1 MSHSVPGNPD
11 GAVRASQEPA
21 VKSDSPRP
29 TCEPGLRGNEQDANQ
44 SVRSSTGA
52 RMAPGLRGNEQDA
65 NQSVRSSTGAR
76 MAPGLRG
83 NEQDANQSV
92 RSSTGARMER
102 RAERRAA
109 ELQRTRRIEKAVS
122 WSRLATVLL
131 AAVLVWL
138 SVQAKLFPLVWAAV
152 PALLFL
158 VLVVLHE
165 RVLQRAN
172 RLERAQTFYRQI
184 LDRLGGDWRAGG
196 RPGSRFAD
204 EHAEHVYAADLDLF
218 GPDSLFKL
226 LSRTRTRGGDELL
239 ASWLLQPAPPNVV
252 RRRQDAVREL
262 APHLDF
268 RERLAVRGRL
278 ARTDIDPEAL
288 RAWAEGGVGSALPGA
303 GGREFLMRALLVL
316 AAVTNLLTVTGWMI
330 WNWGPS
336 PFLAVAMLEVLWS
349 LAVRRRFAAAT
360 GGVTRASRDLN
371 LIASLLEVIERE
383 PFESDLLVE
392 LAQELRSG
400 DGTTASRN
408 ARQLQRLV
416 DLLDSMRNALFVP
429 FGLLLLW
436 TPQLAY
442 AIDSWRRRHGDRVA
456 TWLRVL
462 AEVEALASLASHAF
476 EHPNHTFPTL
486 VEPAGKGRPL
496 LVGRQLGH
504 PLLPEETCVANDI
517 SLATVSTDAI
527 EGTRPASDETQSPA
541 QCLIVSGSNMSGK
554 STLLRTVGTNVV
566 LALAGAPV
574 RARSLLLVPLA
585 IGSQIQLRD
594 SLAEGQ
600 SRFYAEIT
608 KLKSVLDLTGQE
620 TPVLFLLDE
629 ILHGTNSHDRRVGA
643 EALVR
648 GLLDR
653 GAIGLVTTHDLALAR
668 IADDSAGSSL
678 RNVHFRDDL
687 ANGEIQFDYRL
698 REGTVTRSNALDL
711 MRQVGL
717 DV

>member
-1 MSHSVPGNPD
+1 MV
-11 GAVRASQEPA
+11 
-21 VKSDSPRP
+21 DSPRP

-52 RMAPGLRGNEQDA
+52 RM
-65 NQSVRSSTGAR
+65 
-76 MAPGLRG
+76 
-83 NEQDANQSV
+83 
-92 RSSTGARMER
+92 ER
-102 RAERRAA
+102 RSEQREATLR
-109 ELQRTRRIEKAVS
+109 RTRRIEKAVS
-122 WSRLATVLL
+122 WSRLATVLV
-131 AAVLVWL
+131 AAVLIWL
-138 SVQAKLFPLVWAAV
+138 SVQAKLFPLAWAAV

-172 RLERAQTFYRQI
+172 RLERAQAFYRQM
-184 LDRLGGDWRAGG
+184 LDRLGGNWRAGG
-196 RPGSRFAD
+196 QPGSRFAD
-204 EHAEHVYAADLDLF
+204 EHAEHVYASDLDLF

-226 LSRTRTRGGDELL
+226 LNRARTRGGDELL
-239 ASWLLQPAPPNVV
+239 ASWLLQPASPDVV
-252 RRRQDAVREL
+252 RKRQEAVREL
-262 APHLDF
+262 ASRLDF
-268 RERLAVRGRL
+268 REHLAVRGRL

-288 RAWAEGGVGSALPGA
+288 RAWAEGAVSSSLPGA
-303 GGREFLMRALLVL
+303 GGREFLVRALLGL
-316 AAVTNLLTVTGWMI
+316 AAAANLLTAAGWMI

-336 PFLAVAMLEVLWS
+336 PFLAVAMLQILWN
-349 LAVRRRFAAAT
+349 LAMRRRFSAAT

-371 LIASLLEVIERE
+371 LVASLLEVIERA
-383 PFESDLLVE
+383 PFESSRLVE
-392 LAQELRSG
+392 LVERLRSG
-400 DGTTASRN
+400 DGATASGN

-456 TWLRVL
+456 VWLRVL
-462 AEVEALASLASHAF
+462 SEVEALASLASHAF

-486 VEPAGKGRPL
+486 VEPAGKRRPL
-496 LVGRQLGH
+496 LAGRQLGH
-504 PLLPEETCVANDI
+504 PLLPEEDCVANDVH
-517 SLATVSTDAI
+517 LA
-527 EGTRPASDETQSPA
+527 RPPEDGSQTGPPA

-574 RARSLLLVPLA
+574 RARSLRLTPLA
-585 IGSQIQLRD
+585 IGSSIQLRD
-594 SLAEGQ
+594 SLAEGR

-608 KLKSVLDLTGQE
+608 KLKSVLDLTDQA

-668 IADDSAGSSL
+668 IADDSAGPSL
-678 RNVHFRDDL
+678 RNVHFRDNL
-687 ANGEIQFDYRL
+687 SNGEIQFDYRL

>member
-1 MSHSVPGNPD
+1 
-11 GAVRASQEPA
+11 
-21 VKSDSPRP
+21 
-29 TCEPGLRGNEQDANQ
+29 
-44 SVRSSTGA
+44 
-52 RMAPGLRGNEQDA
+52 
-65 NQSVRSSTGAR
+65 
-76 MAPGLRG
+76 
-83 NEQDANQSV
+83 
-92 RSSTGARMER
+92 MER
-102 RAERRAA
+102 RAERRTA
-109 ELQRTRRIEKAVS
+109 ELLRTRRIEKAVS

-138 SVQAKLFPLVWAAV
+138 SVQANLFPLVWAAV
-152 PALLFL
+152 PALFFL

-165 RVLQRAN
+165 RVLQRAK

-196 RPGSRFAD
+196 QPGSRFAD

-239 ASWLLQPAPPNVV
+239 ASWLLQPAPPDVV
-252 RRRQDAVREL
+252 RGRQEAVREL
-262 APHLDF
+262 APRLDF

-288 RAWAEGGVGSALPGA
+288 RAWAEGGVRSALPGA
-303 GGREFLMRALLVL
+303 GGREFLVRALLGL
-316 AAVTNLLTVTGWMI
+316 AAAANLLTVTGWMI
-330 WNWGPS
+330 WSWGPS

-349 LAVRRRFAAAT
+349 LAVRRHIKAAT
-360 GGVTRASRDLN
+360 SGVTRASRDLN

-383 PFESDLLVE
+383 PFESNHLVE

-456 TWLRVL
+456 AWLRVL

-504 PLLPEETCVANDI
+504 PLLPEEDCVANDI
-517 SLATVSTDAI
+517 SLAAAPTDAT
-527 EGTRPASDETQSPA
+527 ESALGTRVARSPA

-574 RARSLLLVPLA
+574 RARSLRLTPLA
-585 IGSQIQLRD
+585 IGSQVQLRD

-608 KLKSVLDLTGQE
+608 KLKSVLDLTDQE

-643 EALVR
+643 EALIR

-668 IADDSAGSSL
+668 IADDAAGSSL

-698 REGTVTRSNALDL
+698 REGTVKRSNALDL